1 MICLGIMAHSNRLAK
16 AQSLVEKGVWNRI
29 LAAAQEQAY
38 AIGKLNLE
46 TVAVDSKLIDSKK
59 AASRQ
64 GTTDL
69 SDAME

>member
-1 MICLGIMAHSNRLAK
+1 MPRHYGAFKSLGQARP
-16 AQSLVEKGVWNRI
+16 LVEKGVWTRI